1 MTDNNQQVPWTDEQW
16 ARVRKVIQEEAA
28 RARVGASF
36 LPLVGPLPPSTDYVS
51 IDTIDYGKKGHP
63 RLSIDDKSTVQLAT
77 LQVRVYLRGA
87 QVADPDMASA
97 LQLFRRAANV
107 LARLEDHVVFN
118 GLKGPNQPPPPELA
132 VGKIMG
138 GQRSSGLVSGKIHP
152 IDVPPQAPVPN
163 PPKNQKDQAPSPL
176 LGGLL
181 VSAVSDCIGELERVG
196 HFGPFAVVF
205 DHDFFTAV
213 QTPNGGSLVLPQDR
227 IIPFLGGGP
236 LLRSSTLPKRA
247 GIVVALGA
255 EPVELVVATDVSLSF
270 LQVTPEPEFVFRVYE
285 KIVLRIKE
293 KGAIRV
299 IRIRGEESIPDT
311 GGAPDSAKLQ
321 SESREQGSGNTTT

>member
-51 IDTIDYGKKGHP
+51 IDTIEYGEVGNP
-63 RLSIDDKSTVQLAT
+63 RLSIDDRTTVQLVT

-87 QVADPDMASA
+87 QMADPDMASA

-118 GLKGPNQPPPPELA
+118 GLQGPNEPPPPELA

-138 GQRSSGLVSGKIHP
+138 GQASEGLADGEVHD
-152 IDVPPQAPVPN
+152 IDAPDPD
-163 PPKNQKDQAPSPL
+163 PDPKV

-181 VSAVSDCIGELERVG
+181 VSAVSECIGDLERAG

-205 DHDFFTAV
+205 DHAFFTAV
-213 QTPNGGSLVLPQDR
+213 QTPNEGSLVLPQDR

-236 LLRSSTLPKRA
+236 LLRSSTLPERA

-293 KGAIRV
+293 KEAIRV
-299 IRIRGEESIPDT
+299 IRIGDDEEQEPNE
-311 GGAPDSAKLQ
+311 GGAPDDAQEHPVPK
-321 SESREQGSGNTTT
+321 EQEPDETKK

>member
-1 MTDNNQQVPWTDEQW
+1 MTDNNQQVPWSDEQW

-51 IDTIDYGKKGHP
+51 IDTIRYDKNGKP
-63 RLSIDDKSTVQLAT
+63 RLSIDDKSTVELAT
-77 LQVRVYLRGA
+77 LQVTVYLRGA

-118 GLKGPNQPPPPELA
+118 GLKGPDEPPPPELA
-132 VGKIMG
+132 VAKIMG
-138 GQRSSGLVSGKIHP
+138 GQASQGLADGKAHVIA
-152 IDVPPQAPVPN
+152 APDPD
-163 PPKNQKDQAPSPL
+163 PEA

-181 VSAVSDCIGELERVG
+181 VSAVSNCIGELEKAG

-299 IRIRGEESIPDT
+299 IRIRGEESVPDT
-311 GGAPDSAKLQ
+311 GGAPDSAQLQ
-321 SESREQGSGNTTT
+321 SESREQGAGNTTT